1 MINLFVTG
9 AEKNPHKIFV
19 TAGLSATM
27 QSLGYSTGVYKP
39 VETGV
44 IEKEGFI
51 QSRDLAYIKFTDTF
65 VKTYYSYLL
74 KEKSA
79 PILSAAAE
87 GKIIEKDVI
96 LKDFQDIQDIN
107 EILIIDGLFGPA
119 TPLGK
124 DFLEEDLI
132 KILDTPV
139 LFAVDALKTSINTI
153 LLSLNSVEKS
163 NVRGVIL
170 QNFPAE
176 TENADIKLMPRLIEE
191 YTDGKVLG
199 ILPEFPKNISPDK
212 LINEILTGVDV
223 EGVFKVQ
230 IAKLRE

>member
-9 AEKNPHKIFV
+9 VEENPDKIFI

-51 QSRDLAYIKFTDTF
+51 QSRDLAYVKFTDTF

-74 KEKSA
+74 KEKST
-79 PILSAAAE
+79 PILAAASE
-87 GKIIEKDVI
+87 GKIIEKDTI
-96 LKDFQDIQDIN
+96 LKDFQDFRNKN

-124 DFLEEDLI
+124 NFLEEDLI
-132 KILDTPV
+132 KILETPV
-139 LFAVDALKTSINTI
+139 LFSINSVKTSINST
-153 LLSLNSVEKS
+153 LLALNSVDKS
-163 NVRGVIL
+163 KIRGVIL
-170 QNFPAE
+170 QNYPAD
-176 TENADIKLMPRLIEE
+176 TDNADIKLMPRLIEE
-191 YTDGKVLG
+191 YTGIKVLG
-199 ILPEFPKNISPDK
+199 ILPEFSKKIRPNN

-223 EGVFKVQ
+223 EGVFEIQ